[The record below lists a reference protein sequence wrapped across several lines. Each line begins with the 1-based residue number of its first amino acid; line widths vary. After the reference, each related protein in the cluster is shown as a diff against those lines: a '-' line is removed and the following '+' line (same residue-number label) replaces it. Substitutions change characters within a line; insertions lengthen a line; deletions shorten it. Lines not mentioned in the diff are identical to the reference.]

1 MPIPVV
7 TVAQMREWEQATWAS
22 GVKETAVIRNAGLA
36 VARLME
42 RITRPDDYV
51 LFLAGKGHNGDDAAW
66 ACELST
72 QRRCKLIRVAEPEVA
87 APEIDEALRR
97 RPALLVDGL
106 FGIGLNRPLSSAWEK
121 LIAQLNQADCSILA
135 VDVPSGLNA
144 DTGQPMETAV
154 RARCT
159 LTFGAVKRG
168 LLTTSAAPFVG
179 RLEVAADNGL
189 LPCPFTSQVSLTAP
203 EDFTNFPPPR
213 PIAGHKGTFGHLAIF
228 AGSPGYHGAA
238 VLVARGA
245 QRAQPGLITL
255 WTQSAVLLPVAAQL
269 QSVMVRSA
277 TDDTRLPESVTAI
290 VIGPGLASS
299 DLTEPFK
306 RAMGRLWQES
316 PLPVLAD
323 ASALDWL
330 PEGACP
336 PNALRVIT
344 PHPGEAARML
354 GVASAEVQAN
364 RVRAVCELSRRWGG
378 CHVAL
383 KGHQTVLGRDTG
395 PVFINN
401 SGNPYLAQGGSGDLL
416 AGYLGGLLAQPRLQS
431 QADLALR
438 FGIWQHGAAA
448 DQLRNSRPNFAVED
462 LAERLGAVQPEAVA

>member
-1 MPIPVV
+1 
-7 TVAQMREWEQATWAS
+7 
-22 GVKETAVIRNAGLA
+22 
-36 VARLME
+36 
-42 RITRPDDYV
+42 
-51 LFLAGKGHNGDDAAW
+51 
-66 ACELST
+66 
-72 QRRCKLIRVAEPEVA
+72 
-87 APEIDEALRR
+87 
-97 RPALLVDGL
+97 
-106 FGIGLNRPLSSAWEK
+106 
-121 LIAQLNQADCSILA
+121 
-135 VDVPSGLNA
+135 
-144 DTGQPMETAV
+144 
-154 RARCT
+154 
-159 LTFGAVKRG
+159 
-168 LLTTSAAPFVG
+168 
-179 RLEVAADNGL
+179 
-189 LPCPFTSQVSLTAP
+189 
-203 EDFTNFPPPR
+203 
-213 PIAGHKGTFGHLAIF
+213 
-228 AGSPGYHGAA
+228 

-299 DLTEPFK
+299 DLPEPFK
-306 RAMGRLWQES
+306 RAIGRLWQES

-364 RVRAVCELSRRWGG
+364 RVRAVRELSRRWGG
-378 CHVAL
+378 CLVAL

-448 DQLRNSRPNFAVED
+448 DQLRNSRPNFTVED